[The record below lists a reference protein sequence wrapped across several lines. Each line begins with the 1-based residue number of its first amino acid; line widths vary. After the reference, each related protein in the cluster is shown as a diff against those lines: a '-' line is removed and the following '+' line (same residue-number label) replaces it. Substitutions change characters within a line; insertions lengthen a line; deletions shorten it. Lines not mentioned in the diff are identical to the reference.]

1 MLETSARLLRL
12 LSLLQAR
19 RDWPGAALADRLG
32 VSERTVR
39 RDVDRL
45 RELGYPVESTRGT
58 DGGYRL
64 VAGTAM
70 PPLLLD
76 DDEAVAAAI
85 GLRAAAGVAGVE
97 EAAERAAAKLEQVL
111 PSRLRRRVG
120 ALQTHSEPVPPDRP
134 GPAID
139 PAVLGV
145 LAGACRDRERLRFD
159 YRAHDGSSGV
169 RIVEPY
175 RLVSWGRRW
184 YLVAWDTGRDDW
196 RTFRVDRIAPRTPTG
211 PRFPPRDPP
220 EGGAAA
226 YVARGVSAAA
236 WRHHA
241 RVLVHAPAEVVAQ
254 RINPAVGVVEDVD
267 GRTCVLVTG
276 ADTPNTLAVHLGL
289 LDLDFEVT
297 GPPELVDHLRTL
309 TVRYAR
315 AVAGR
320 SRRGAAV
327 DHQVEPHGE
336 AGVVGG
342 EPEHGPG
349 ELVEAAD
356 PADRQHVRQ
365 PGRPVGR

>member
-12 LSLLQAR
+12 LSLLQAT
-19 RDWPGAALADRLG
+19 RDWPGRVLAERLG
-32 VSERTVR
+32 VTERTVR

-76 DDEAVAAAI
+76 DEEAVAVAI
-85 GLRAAAGVAGVE
+85 GLRAAGGVPGVE

-120 ALQTHSEPVPPDRP
+120 ALQAYTEPVPPDRP

-139 PAVLGV
+139 PAVLNA
-145 LAGACRDRERLRFD
+145 LAAACRDRERLRFD
-159 YRAHDGSSGV
+159 YRDHGGSSGV
-169 RIVEPY
+169 RVAEPY

-184 YLVAWDTGRDDW
+184 YLVAWDVDRDDW

-226 YVARGVSAAA
+226 YVARGASAAA
-236 WRHHA
+236 WRHRA
-241 RVLVHAPAEVVAQ
+241 RVLVHAPAEEVAA

-267 GRTCVLVTG
+267 DRTCVLVTG
-276 ADTPNTLAVHLGL
+276 ADTLNTLAVHLGL
-289 LDLDFEVT
+289 LEFDFEVT
-297 GPPELVDHLRTL
+297 GPPDLVDHLRAL
-309 TVRYAR
+309 TARYAR
-315 AVAGR
+315 ATPGAAEGNDG
-320 SRRGAAV
+320 SRDRGAKR
-327 DHQVEPHGE
+327 HSP
-336 AGVVGG
+336 
-342 EPEHGPG
+342 
-349 ELVEAAD
+349 
-356 PADRQHVRQ
+356 
-365 PGRPVGR
+365 